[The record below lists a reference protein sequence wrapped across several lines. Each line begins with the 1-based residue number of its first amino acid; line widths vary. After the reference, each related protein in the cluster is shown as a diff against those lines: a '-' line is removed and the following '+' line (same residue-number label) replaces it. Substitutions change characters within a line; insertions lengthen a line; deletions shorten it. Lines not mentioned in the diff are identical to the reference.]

1 MSGPGPV
8 DPVGIPVFTGDLALL
23 DTKVTALSGH
33 GAKIAEAAGDVHRSF
48 GGLRAFYRAPEA
60 EQLFATTGPVAAKGQ
75 SLSSDLCVIAGALG
89 TYSDDAFPLVERL
102 KELKRDAV
110 AFRVKVDGDDEWSE
124 DGDLVEENRR
134 RRGEIAEVW
143 AAFQEVERACHAKIV
158 ALVGGTPLKTGDG
171 SGKPGTYGYD
181 AESLKQ
187 AESLPWGEAVE
198 ESTPWWQVWE
208 HAYDFGKGFLVDGVW
223 GTLKGLGTLA
233 GFDGGDAAKEAWTGL
248 AKLATGLSPAAQLA
262 LHALPGDHSAWLR
275 DSGTAVKE
283 TGKALIAWDQWGSNP
298 SRAAGAVTFNV
309 LTTVFTGGTGGAA
322 SGAGK
327 AGLAAR
333 ALSLTSKTA
342 RAVDPMT
349 YLFKGAGAGLTR
361 ISDAMAGL
369 KGLGR
374 FEVPTIDVD
383 GAIALPEG
391 ATHLPDGTVR
401 LPPGTTVPDGATRLP
416 DGTVRLP
423 EGTTAFPPGTVK
435 LPGDGPSQFLDP
447 DGTIYNAAGDTVQ
460 HAKDAPT
467 GNPAASTDTPHT
479 DVPKTHSPATAEI
492 PERELAG
499 VGGRNSDDTTRLG
512 SDISDPLHRSDH
524 TPDHTPGGHAP
535 DHIPTNNLDN
545 TPSADRPGG
554 NGPTDHTNTPGTGPT
569 AGHDLPGNPTTGD
582 GPGRPDIPHP
592 RGPGAGSLLGDG
604 PTPPQRQPVPRP
616 SFMHDG
622 PNPYRSDKPLTRE
635 QIEEI
640 QVYRANEEPGYRERY
655 YRKDGTRSSLDRH
668 DESGFTPPQLTRFS
682 ENDPWIRAKDVPE
695 PPKPHYLDEKYISVA
710 EDTVKSDS
718 RLKKLKEVAR
728 KRFEAIQWDNMMEKL
743 KAEAGDNH
751 KALDTDESAAL
762 LEKSIED
769 YKAAH
774 TQMRD
779 AAEDLGEKA
788 AELHYMAEKYPE
800 FEPQP
805 LLGPKNGNDQF
816 DQVWKHKDGR
826 VIVIEA
832 KSSPGTEL
840 GRRTLPDGSQV
851 SQGSREYFLDII
863 EKMRERGEIKTV
875 EALED
880 ALDDGKLTYVVI
892 RGNKNAGTYTGY
904 LYRRFDISKGTL
916 P

>member
-1 MSGPGPV
+1 MSGAGPV

-33 GAKIAEAAGDVHRSF
+33 GAKVAGAAGDVHRGF

-75 SLSSDLCVIAGALG
+75 VLSEDLCVIAGALG

-110 AFRVKVDGDDEWSE
+110 AFRVKVDGDDRWSE
-124 DGDLVEENRR
+124 DGDLVEENNR

-143 AAFQEVERACHAKIV
+143 AAFQEVERACHARIV
-158 ALVGGTPLKTGDG
+158 ALVGGTALKTGDD
-171 SGKPGTYGYD
+171 SGRPGTYGYD
-181 AESLKQ
+181 AEALKQ
-187 AESLPWGEAVE
+187 AKSLPWGEAVE

-208 HAYDFGKGFLVDGVW
+208 HAYDFGRGFLVDGVW

-233 GFDGGDAAKEAWTGL
+233 GFGGGDAAEEAWTGL
-248 AKLATGLSPAAQLA
+248 AKLATGLSPAAQLV

-275 DSGTAVKE
+275 DSNTAVKE

-327 AGLAAR
+327 AGLAAK

-361 ISDAMAGL
+361 ISDVMAHL

-391 ATHLPDGTVR
+391 AAHLPDGTIH
-401 LPPGTTVPDGATRLP
+401 LPPGTAVPDGATKLP
-416 DGTVRLP
+416 DGTIRLP

-435 LPGDGPSQFLDP
+435 LPGNGPPQFLHP
-447 DGTIYNAAGDTVQ
+447 DGTIYNATGDIAQ

-467 GNPAASTDTPHT
+467 GNPTTNTDTPHT
-479 DVPKTHSPATAEI
+479 HAPNTDNPTTAEI

-499 VGGRNSDDTTRLG
+499 VGSRNTDDTTRLG
-512 SDISDPLHRSDH
+512 SDIS
-524 TPDHTPGGHAP
+524 TPAHTPGSHAG
-535 DHIPTNNLDN
+535 DHMPVNSLDN
-545 TPSADRPGG
+545 TPSADRPSG
-554 NGPTDHTNTPGTGPT
+554 NGPTDHTSTPGTGPIT
-569 AGHDLPGNPTTGD
+569 GHDLPGNPAAGN
-582 GPGRPDIPHP
+582 GPGHPNIPHP

-604 PTPPQRQPVPRP
+604 PPPPPHQPVPRP

-622 PNPYRSDKPLTRE
+622 PNPYRSHKPLTRE

-655 YRKDGTRSSLDRH
+655 YRKDGTRIRVERI
-668 DESGFTPPQLTRFS
+668 DESGFTPPQLTRLS
-682 ENDPWIRAKDVPE
+682 ESDPWIRAQDAPE
-695 PPKPHYLDEKYISVA
+695 PPSPNYLDEKYIPVR
-710 EDTVKSDS
+710 EDTVTSKS
-718 RLKKLKEVAR
+718 RLKKLNEIAR

-751 KALDTDESAAL
+751 KALKTDESAAL
-762 LEKSIED
+762 LEKAIED
-769 YKAAH
+769 YKSSH

-788 AELHYMAEKYPE
+788 AELHYMAEGRE
-800 FEPQP
+800 GFEPQS
-805 LLGPKNGNDQF
+805 LLGPRNGNDQF

-826 VIVIEA
+826 VVVIEA
-832 KSSPGTEL
+832 KSSPGTDL
-840 GRRTLPDGSQV
+840 GRRTLPDGRQV

-863 EKMRERGEIKTV
+863 EKMRERGETKTV
-875 EALED
+875 AALED
-880 ALDDGKLTYVVI
+880 ALDDGKLEYVVI
-892 RGNKNAGTYTGY
+892 KGNKNTGTYTGY